1 MIDETKQDQ
10 GKAKAIEDSE
20 ARSFLLG
27 QAIKAAKE
35 TQAIYQA
42 RIAQIDNAELERYR
56 EWLRNSALELMTSEA
71 IPMADLGPI
80 DWAGVSVKTADA
92 IWQETLHRAR
102 LNEVGE

>member
-1 MIDETKQDQ
+1 MTDETKQDQ
-10 GKAKAIEDSE
+10 DQDQGETMSKARLLNMAI
-20 ARSFLLG
+20 
-27 QAIKAAKE
+27 QAVKE
-35 TQAIYQA
+35 TQAKYEQ
-42 RIAQIDNAELERYR
+42 RIERISNAELEQYR

-102 LNEVGE
+102 LNGVGE

>member
-1 MIDETKQDQ
+1 MTDETKQDQ
-10 GKAKAIEDSE
+10 DQDQRETMSKARLLNMAI
-20 ARSFLLG
+20 
-27 QAIKAAKE
+27 QAVKE
-35 TQAIYQA
+35 TQAKYEQ
-42 RIAQIDNAELERYR
+42 RLEQISNAELERYQD
-56 EWLRNSALELMTSEA
+56 WLRTSALELMTSAA

>member
-1 MIDETKQDQ
+1 MTDETKQDNRDDQ
-10 GKAKAIEDSE
+10 DTRARLLHTAI
-20 ARSFLLG
+20 
-27 QAIKAAKE
+27 QAVKE
-35 TQAIYQA
+35 TQAAYDA
-42 RIAQIDNAELERYR
+42 RIKNLDNVEAENYKT
-56 EWLRNSALELMTSEA
+56 WLRESALKLMTSEA